1 MLQFLPERGSSV
13 LVPQALHS
21 LKLARHLEGTSGLK
35 LSLLMAGFVFD
46 NKIYLKKQNLNI
58 LLFIANFLSPG
69 HLVSASGQEVRRQ
82 QQKILTFPFSLLALQ
97 LCMLVS
103 LSVSG
108 CKFSQ
113 QWVTSDQSLQADVR
127 RSYWP
132 GQSEQPPD
140 WPIVVM
146 AHLAPATAT
155 SDRTA
160 QKQGQAQY

>member
-1 MLQFLPERGSSV
+1 
-13 LVPQALHS
+13 
-21 LKLARHLEGTSGLK
+21 
-35 LSLLMAGFVFD
+35 MAT
-46 NKIYLKKQNLNI
+46 
-58 LLFIANFLSPG
+58 
-69 HLVSASGQEVRRQ
+69 
-82 QQKILTFPFSLLALQ
+82 KILTFPFSLLALQ

-132 GQSEQPPD
+132 GQSEQLPD

-155 SDRTA
+155 SDWSA